1 MSKYAIKNV
10 EGAQVAETEL
20 ADSVFGIEPN
30 ISCIHQVVVC
40 QDACKRQGTHSTKN
54 RHDVSGG
61 GAKPYHQKGTGRAR
75 QGSIRAGQWTGGG
88 VIFGP
93 PPHSHAQRVNHKMVK
108 VAMRGVLSG
117 KVADGELVLVD
128 SLDFEKPSTKQA
140 VAVLNALGVAG
151 KRVTVVVDD
160 EAVNAYLSFRN
171 IEKVTIIGVSE
182 ANTRYLIDNGA
193 LVMTTDVC
201 KKLEEVLA

>member
-61 GAKPYHQKGTGRAR
+61 GAKPYRQKGTGRAR
-75 QGSIRAGQWTGGG
+75 QGSI
-88 VIFGP
+88 
-93 PPHSHAQRVNHKMVK
+93 HAKRVNHKMVK